1 MRALII
7 GTGSI
12 GTRHVENIRELFPE
26 TEFVFL
32 RREAVRDALA
42 DACRAEVVANFYE
55 TLQPRPDFAV
65 VATPSGLHMDA
76 ITPLIEA
83 AIPFYL
89 EKPAVTRQSDV
100 DALRRLLKENK
111 FSGPTFVGCNL
122 RFLESIVRIRDILKE
137 GSLGT
142 VVRTQL
148 TVGQWL
154 PDWRKAQDYRQS
166 YSARSDLGGGVIF
179 DLIHEF
185 DLARWWF
192 GEFEHVT
199 GHSGKFS
206 MLDIDAEDTA
216 TILLKKK
223 EGPPLVTINM
233 DYVSRQPVRR
243 YELVGD
249 RATLVWD
256 LGERTLKKIGA
267 RETEIIDCGVSGFD
281 MVDSYRTAM
290 RHFIQCVE
298 TLQPTCLDVTDG
310 LKTTELALKA
320 RLGVG
325 L

>member
-12 GTRHVENIRELFPE
+12 GARHVENIRELHPE

-32 RREAVRDALA
+32 RREAARDPLA
-42 DACRAEVVANFYE
+42 EACRAEVVTNFYE
-55 TLQPRPDFAV
+55 TLNPRPDFAV
-65 VATPSGLHMDA
+65 VSTPSGLHMDA

-89 EKPAVTRQSDV
+89 EKPAVTRQTDV

-111 FSGPTFVGCNL
+111 FSGPTLVGCNL
-122 RFLESIVRIRDILKE
+122 RFLESIARIRKILKE

-142 VVRTQL
+142 VVRAQL

-154 PDWRKAQDYRQS
+154 PDWRKTQDYRQS

-185 DLARWWF
+185 DLVRWWF

-216 TILLKKK
+216 TVLLRKK

-233 DYVSRQPVRR
+233 DYVSRRPVRR

-256 LGERTLKKIGA
+256 LADRSLKKIGA
-267 RETEIIDCGVSGFD
+267 RETEVIDCGEAGFT
-281 MVDSYRTAM
+281 MAQSYKSAM
-290 RHFIQCVE
+290 RHFIECVE
-298 TLQPTCLDVTDG
+298 TLHPTCLDIADG
-310 LKTTELALKA
+310 LKTTELALRA
-320 RLGVG
+320 RLGSV